1 MQSRTKASIGRHF
14 VTGLSAILLM
24 TVANPS
30 RAEDLF
36 GYIRGAETLPKGEV
50 EVKQWLTQRSNKGQ
64 GSYRAIDSKTE
75 FEYGVTDRF
84 QVNGEI
90 NAQSVRTEG
99 LLIDGYIPGDNRT
112 GLLLSG
118 VEFGAKYNFLS
129 PAKDD
134 FGLSAKA
141 SVGFGRLDRHSG
153 RRKSEIEVDFGLQA
167 QKYFMEGQLVWV
179 GNANVSSVQ
188 AKRAAV
194 ANLPAD
200 FEWPTTPENELN
212 LRVGTG
218 ISYRFAP
225 GWSASFEAVRES
237 EYETEIGLERWSLF
251 AGPSIHWAGRKWWV
265 TATWFKQLRGGGE
278 TYAGQTDTHL
288 HLIEKTKNELRV
300 KVGYDF

>member
-1 MQSRTKASIGRHF
+1 MQSRTPASVGRHF
-14 VTGLSAILLM
+14 VTGFSVILL
-24 TVANPS
+24 VALTTPS

-36 GYIRGAETLPKGEV
+36 GYIRGAETLPKGEI
-50 EVKQWLTQRSNKGQ
+50 EVKQWLTQRSDKGQ

-75 FEYGVTDRF
+75 IEYGVTDRF
-84 QVNGEI
+84 QVIGEI

-153 RRKSEIEVDFGLQA
+153 HRKREVEVDLGVQA

-179 GNANVSSVQ
+179 GNANISATV
-188 AKRAAV
+188 AKRAAI
-194 ANLPAD
+194 ANLPAG
-200 FEWPTTPENELN
+200 FEWPTTPENEIN
-212 LRVGTG
+212 LRLGTG
-218 ISYRFAP
+218 LSYRFAP
-225 GWSASFEAVRES
+225 GWSAAFEAVRES

-251 AGPSIHWAGRKWWV
+251 AGPSIHWAGRKWWI
-265 TATWFKQLRGGGE
+265 TATWFQQLRGGGL
-278 TYAGQTDTHL
+278 TFAGQTDTRL
-288 HLIEKTKNELRV
+288 HLIEKTKNEVRV
-300 KVGYDF
+300 KFGYDF